1 MSDIR
6 ELLKSGGKP
15 SLIFRGL
22 FQQNIV
28 RTNQDIVRILY
39 TEFDDLSESVMPA
52 IMAWNRGTD
61 PERAGVG
68 LTDEKLDEVL
78 RPLFEQLQI

>member
-1 MSDIR
+1 M
-6 ELLKSGGKP
+6 
-15 SLIFRGL
+15 IFRGL